1 MSQIEDEQEAEIR
14 QEQRDREKGGPAT
27 DGAVSVG

>member
-27 DGAVSVG
+27 DAVSVG